1 MNFNTVALIL
11 FIVFAVIAVIA
22 AIKSVA
28 DDIRTQEGCAGC
40 NGVCTTNGGYCPRR
54 RDHKPRPQ
62 QKMLWEMSG
71 EGAGA
76 GNMKTRVIAVCCNN
90 QSKVTSFGKMR
101 YMMLYIVNRRGIS
114 SKKLLS
120 LADIPQDR
128 QIAEMKKNRVNVV
141 LAARVLPEEQEKLRE
156 EGMILSICYE
166 REPDQVIDTFF
177 ESSLQRVQ
185 VKDIRLLSM
194 IVRRM
199 KESYK
204 SYPDAPLATAL
215 RWLSTTVIYA
225 SVVIAVACI
234 VVFAAGHTGNVLYGT
249 FFVTVMVQAAA
260 CGVFFKSEDLAKKKH
275 PDAQKK
281 IGVNP

>member
-11 FIVFAVIAVIA
+11 FIVFAAIALIA

-54 RDHKPRPQ
+54 RDHKPKPQ

-71 EGAGA
+71 DGA

-114 SKKLLS
+114 SKKLFS
-120 LADIPQDR
+120 LADIPQDK
-128 QIAEMKKNRVNVV
+128 QIAEMKKNRINVV
-141 LAARVLPEEQEKLRE
+141 LAARVKPEEQERLRK
-156 EGMILSICYE
+156 EGMVLSICYE

-177 ESSLQRVQ
+177 ASRLRRVE

-194 IVRRM
+194 IAGRM

-204 SYPDAPLATAL
+204 SYPGAPMATAL
-215 RWLSTTVIYA
+215 RWFATTVIYA
-225 SVVIAVACI
+225 TVVIAVVCI
-234 VVFAAGHTGNVLYGT
+234 VAFAAGHTGNVLYGT
-249 FFVTVMVQAAA
+249 FFISVMAQAAA

-275 PDAQKK
+275 PGTQKK